1 MTSCWLYIVSTGW
14 WNTQRACFLF
24 LPLTGAGAGERR
36 INAMN
41 DYTDELDNT
50 IEQTEEMLT
59 YEVSDEALEAAAG
72 SDGYSN
78 VTERFTAWGVNNCLL
93 C

>member
-1 MTSCWLYIVSTGW
+1 
-14 WNTQRACFLF
+14 
-24 LPLTGAGAGERR
+24 
-36 INAMN
+36 MN